1 MEIKNARDL
10 AKIADLCR
18 KKGITEI
25 KIGENCIELKIG
37 DKPEKRPRLSSRAS
51 NKEQDK
57 PLQESGPTEE
67 ELLFWSA
74 GGISTDQKDEQG
86 AN

>member
-18 KKGITEI
+18 KKGIA
-25 KIGENCIELKIG
+25 ELKIG
-37 DKPEKRPRLSSRAS
+37 QNCIEVKMGTRPEKQKRASAKKPTGPEPRL
-51 NKEQDK
+51 ND
-57 PLQESGPTEE
+57 SGPTEE

-74 GGISTDQKDEQG
+74 GGISTDKQDDTDG
-86 AN
+86 PN